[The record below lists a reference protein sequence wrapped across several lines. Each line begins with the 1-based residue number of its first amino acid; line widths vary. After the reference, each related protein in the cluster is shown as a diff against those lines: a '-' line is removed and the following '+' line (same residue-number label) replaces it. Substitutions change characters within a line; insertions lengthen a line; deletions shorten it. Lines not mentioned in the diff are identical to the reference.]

1 MRRTPVSKTLSNNDE
16 VMATQPVLYSDEE
29 LVTVA
34 EFADPATGNVARSAI
49 ESANIPVF
57 MQGENANSL
66 IPVAFGVRVQVRPQ
80 DEAAARQVL
89 EDFEADPETLESVTQ
104 AERDDEFG
112 TPETGSRGGFGSR

>member
-1 MRRTPVSKTLSNNDE
+1 MSKTLNNNDE
-16 VMATQPVLYSDEE
+16 VMATEPVLYSDEE

-34 EFADPATGNVARSAI
+34 KFPEPATANVARTAL

-66 IPVAFGVRVQVRPQ
+66 LPIAFEVRVLVRPE

-89 EDFEADPETLESVTQ
+89 QDFEADPETLEDVTR
-104 AERDDEFG
+104 AEKADEA
-112 TPETGSRGGFGSR
+112 ETGDDLGARGGFEPR

>member
-1 MRRTPVSKTLSNNDE
+1 MSKTLSNNDE
-16 VMATQPVLYSDEE
+16 VMATQPVLYSDDE

-34 EFADPATGNVARSAI
+34 EFADPATANVARSAI

-57 MQGENANSL
+57 LQGEQANSL
-66 IPVAFGVRVQVRPQ
+66 IPVAFGARVQVRPQ

-89 EDFEADPETLESVTQ
+89 ADFEADPETLEDVTR

-112 TPETGSRGGFGSR
+112 VDAEGTRGGFESR